1 MDKSQVMTLALA
13 LLPCLGSMLVVF
25 SLIASDREQKLV
37 QAAAVVLV
45 CAALAAIAVAVWQ
58 TL

>member
-25 SLIASDREQKLV
+25 SPIASDREQKLV